1 MSLRGRRQP
10 CYKPP
15 ASVPPVADQRLARA
29 EQQHQENTKH
39 AEYGKGRL
47 IQHQPDHG
55 APEPRGLA
63 LHPGPERLLARLVDV
78 VPELTETGEAKGLV
92 GDPAGPVIDHE
103 EEPAGE
109 QQQPYQS
116 EKAADHASPMVWQA
130 LCAETAITG
139 ARGEIQPHQPLIESA
154 GETFGPE
161 KHAKALTSEK
171 APSIRAPMA
180 AGAIPPP
187 LFFGQRPPPLP
198 SPM

>member
-15 ASVPPVADQRLARA
+15 ASVPPVADQRLARP

-78 VPELTETGEAKGLV
+78 VPELTETGEAQRLV

-103 EEPAGE
+103 DEPAGE

-116 EKAADHASPMVWQA
+116 EKAADHASPIVWRGVRA
-130 LCAETAITG
+130 PTPITG
-139 ARGEIQPHQPLIESA
+139 AQAEIQPHQLLIAIPS
-154 GETFGPE
+154 ETRSPE
-161 KHAKALTSEK
+161 IPAKALTSGK

-180 AGAIPPP
+180 AGAI
-187 LFFGQRPPPLP
+187 
-198 SPM
+198 